1 MLLGKQNRAQLVRR
15 DIELHIHTMNS
26 RFTFP
31 VAASTFP
38 FGLIGIKSHIFK
50 SKPGHPNSPHPLL
63 HTWHPVH
70 SKPHCLY
77 LPSQSKLP
85 VFLTWTGTTASQLVS
100 VFPPSYTILCT
111 EASKKLLKSKLNQVT
126 PEFKTFRGSPPP
138 PLRLK
143 GNILTRPMRPY
154 LTWPRPHTCYTS
166 GLIASHS
173 PILNCISIRLAL
185 KLWPK
190 FTRPQELCPCWTQAR
205 MISPDM
211 CLWSSLPTVYPWP
224 RSLDS
229 PLSSLIQH
237 VTLLLS
243 GISDMFIYHPLE
255 YKFPDSRNFYIF
267 LVSTTMPAR

>member
-31 VAASTFP
+31 VAVSTFP

-50 SKPGHPNSPHPLL
+50 SKPGHPPNSPHPLL

-77 LPSQSKLP
+77 LQSQSKLP

-138 PLRLK
+138 PQIKRQHSYKTHEALLD
-143 GNILTRPMRPY
+143 LAPPSHLLY
-154 LTWPRPHTCYTS
+154 L
-166 GLIASHS
+166 
-173 PILNCISIRLAL
+173 
-185 KLWPK
+185 
-190 FTRPQELCPCWTQAR
+190 WTHGF
-205 MISPDM
+205 
-211 CLWSSLPTVYPWP
+211 
-224 RSLDS
+224 
-229 PLSSLIQH
+229 PLS
-237 VTLLLS
+237 
-243 GISDMFIYHPLE
+243 YP
-255 YKFPDSRNFYIF
+255 
-267 LVSTTMPAR
+267 